1 MKNYLHVVGGFNLQ
15 FLCLAMLL
23 RPISYYEDMYTYKT
37 RVDDDNSHIKLMTI
51 SCNDNSVEADE
62 LVRRFVYI
70 IMY

>member
-1 MKNYLHVVGGFNLQ
+1 
-15 FLCLAMLL
+15 MLM

-37 RVDDDNSHIKLMTI
+37 RVDDDNSNIKLMTI

-62 LVRRFVYI
+62 LVRWFVYI